1 MSSLTDFILNRVPI
15 LPNRNSSA
23 ADRDASKHVVEG
35 DDFIQGRAAFRE
47 QFGEQGRQRSLRRK
61 ETLDGYVTRVTTRT
75 FDKEQEEKGAK
86 SHDVPTTVDGY
97 VRKTPPP
104 RMTRQR
110 VGSSYSEWSEG
121 GLEREKSGGGG
132 KFGFF
137 IFILTI
143 VILIVRK
150 VIS

>member
-1 MSSLTDFILNRVPI
+1 M
-15 LPNRNSSA
+15 
-23 ADRDASKHVVEG
+23 
-35 DDFIQGRAAFRE
+35 
-47 QFGEQGRQRSLRRK
+47 
-61 ETLDGYVTRVTTRT
+61 TTRT

-132 KFGFF
+132 VWSAVNRQLSL
-137 IFILTI
+137 LTLGLTGKLPS
-143 VILIVRK
+143 VKLIN
-150 VIS
+150 IWG